1 MLFNV
6 SAERLLVSVAKTG
19 FTVFASVDGSEL
31 SSFTAS
37 ENGLISISA
46 YQYVLEEVGT
56 KKIAFVNQGNVT
68 KTVAVK

>member
-31 SSFTAS
+31 SKILTMDY
-37 ENGLISISA
+37 LH
-46 YQYVLEEVGT
+46 VGE
-56 KKIAFVNQGNVT
+56 
-68 KTVAVK
+68 